1 MIPDMITA
9 NFVAR
14 QKEMETDRQQYEDL
28 MQDASDWVN
37 PRRQDWTGAS
47 RGQYRQSKMYSA
59 VAQDAMLTWVD
70 GVLGWGI
77 SEAMPWFE
85 TRLNVRKARE
95 SPALR
100 RYCQEYNEQMMFE
113 FGESNFYEVFPEGL
127 RDGASVGNATMVTLD
142 DDGTAMDL
150 VCHPRQIWILLDFWG
165 RVIAVHRKFTMTA
178 GQARIFFKGQ
188 DDRLSKNLIKDAQD
202 PAQDHNEYEF
212 LHCVCKN
219 DDEAIF
225 EAKQTFKPWASVYIE
240 CGPILPGSTP
250 QRGNAAQMVRLKG
263 FDFNPYTVWLFRRN
277 SDEAN
282 GYSPAMDVMVEI
294 YKSQQFGKDL
304 LLASHLSVD
313 PAFMIPEDL
322 RNEYSLLPHGR
333 NFYRDPKKVIS
344 PIFQGLNFPIGLD
357 RENACNE
364 LIRGRYGY
372 TFWKG
377 LNMMASQKGKERVT
391 ATQIMEWQSET
402 AVLLVSQVGNLYR
415 DFVTPIWDKKAAIA
429 QRAGRLPDPPGQLDE
444 YQGKNVIKPRFIG
457 PLAQAQEQLFRMRG
471 IKTGLNMILP
481 LEQTHPEM
489 GDRVNWS
496 ETGEDILVSSGFPQR
511 LMFDDDEVQQIQQ
524 SRQQAIERKEQM
536 EQAAAAAQAVP
547 KLSKPIEKGSPMEAM
562 ASMAG

>member
-1 MIPDMITA
+1 MITA
-9 NFVAR
+9 NLLAR
-14 QKEMETDRQQYEDL
+14 QSAMEDDRQQYEDL
-28 MQDASDWVN
+28 MQDATDWVN
-37 PRRQDWTGAS
+37 PRRQDWIGTS
-47 RGQYRQSKMYSA
+47 RGQYRQTKMYSG

-85 TRLNVRKARE
+85 TRLNIRKVRE
-95 SPALR
+95 YPSLR

-127 RDGASVGNATMVTLD
+127 RDGASVGNATMVTMED
-142 DDGTAMDL
+142 EGGNAMDL
-150 VCHPRQIWILLDFWG
+150 VCHPRQIWIMLDFWG
-165 RVIAVHRKFTMTA
+165 RIIATHRKFTLSA
-178 GQARIFFKGQ
+178 KQARIFFKKP
-188 DDRLSKNLIKDAQD
+188 DDKLSADLLKDARD

-212 LHCVCKN
+212 LHCVCKA

-225 EAKQTFKPWASVYIE
+225 ENRQTFKTWTSVYIE
-240 CGPILPGSTP
+240 IGQVLPGSTTNKKTSTS
-250 QRGNAAQMVRLKG
+250 QTVRIKG
-263 FDFNPYTVWLFRRN
+263 FDLNPYTTWLFRRN

-313 PAFMIPEDL
+313 PAFMIPEEL
-322 RNEYSLLPHGR
+322 RNDYSLLPHGR

-377 LNMMASQKGKERVT
+377 LNMMAQAQGKERVT
-391 ATQIMEWQSET
+391 ATQIMEWQAET

-415 DFVTPIWDKKAAIA
+415 DFVTQIWDKKAAIA
-429 QRAGRLPDPPGQLDE
+429 QRAGRLPDAPGQLDE

-511 LMFDDDEVQQIQQ
+511 LMFDDDEVRQIQQ
-524 SRQQAIERKEQM
+524 SRQDAIEQRMQM
-536 EQAAAAAQAVP
+536 EQAQAAAQAMP

-562 ASMAG
+562 MSVAG